1 MAALEERLGKA
12 IRAKSAEL
20 RDQRL
25 RGEWV
30 LLAAA
35 SYAVD
40 AAFLAAFAAL
50 GTVAPRIPLGYAAGA
65 LLLSAFFYL
74 VARRGW
80 SLKLRD
86 PGMVAEQCVAGLAMQ
101 LGVVWA
107 APQIFFPWV
116 ANLFTVFAFA
126 MIWLPVRT
134 SIAVWLAGSAGV
146 GAVLWLV
153 APRIGV
159 PHAGAAETLLVWLF
173 FCAVLGRCVFLS
185 VHATGMRR
193 RLAES
198 RAKLARSLEQIEELV
213 SRDELTK
220 ALNRRSL
227 MARLEEERRRVTRTG
242 ERFCVVLFDLDHFKR
257 VNDLHGHAA
266 GDEVLKRF
274 TGIVHA
280 TIRDTD
286 IFGRYG
292 GEEFMLLLPATPP
305 EAALG
310 AVERLHQ
317 ALRSADW
324 PALDAGAK
332 VTVSAG
338 VAEYRGGES
347 AAELLRRADQALYR
361 AKSEGRNCTRLS

>member
-1 MAALEERLGKA
+1 MAALEESLGAA
-12 IRAKSAEL
+12 IRAKSGEQ

-30 LLAAA
+30 LAAAA

-40 AAFLAAFAAL
+40 AVFLGAFAAL
-50 GTVAPRIPLGYAAGA
+50 GAISARLAIAYAAGG
-65 LLLSAFFYL
+65 LLLSALFYL
-74 VARRGW
+74 VARSGW
-80 SLKLRD
+80 NLKLRE
-86 PGMVAEQCVAGLAMQ
+86 PGMVAPQCLAGVAMQ
-101 LGVVWA
+101 LGVVAA
-107 APQIFFPWV
+107 APQIFYPYV

-126 MIWLPVRT
+126 MIWLSLRA
-134 SIAVWLAGSAGV
+134 SITVWLAGTAGMGV
-146 GAVLWLV
+146 VLAYVW
-153 APRIGV
+153 PRIGV
-159 PHAGAAETLLVWLF
+159 PHATAAETLLVGLF
-173 FCAVLGRCVFLS
+173 FSAVLGRCVFLS
-185 VHATGMRR
+185 VHAAGMRL

-198 RAKLARSLEQIEELV
+198 RAKLAHSLEQIEALV

-227 MARLEEERRRVTRTG
+227 LARLDEERRRAGRSG

-257 VNDLHGHAA
+257 VNDRHGHAA

-274 TGIVHA
+274 TGMVHA

-310 AVERLHQ
+310 AIERVHQ
-317 ALRSADW
+317 ALRAADW
-324 PALDAGAK
+324 AALSPEVP

-338 VAEYRGGES
+338 IAEYRAGES
-347 AAELLRRADQALYR
+347 SAEVLRRADQALYR
-361 AKSEGRNCTRLS
+361 AKSDGRNCSRLG

>member
-1 MAALEERLGKA
+1 MAALEERLGRA
-12 IRAKSAEL
+12 IRATGAEQ

-30 LLAAA
+30 LAAAA

-40 AAFLAAFAAL
+40 AAFLGAFAAL
-50 GTVAPRIPLGYAAGA
+50 GIVGSQIALAYAAGG
-65 LLLSAFFYL
+65 LLLSLFFFL

-80 SLKLRD
+80 NLKLRD
-86 PGMVAEQCVAGLAMQ
+86 PSMVVEQCLAGVAMQ
-101 LGVVWA
+101 LAVVAA
-107 APQIFFPWV
+107 APQIFFPYV

-126 MIWLPVRT
+126 MVWLPVRA
-134 SIAVWLAGSAGV
+134 SIGVWLAGTAGM
-146 GAVLWLV
+146 GGVLAYVW
-153 APRIGV
+153 PGIGV
-159 PHAGAAETLLVWLF
+159 PHATAAETLLVWLF
-173 FCAVLGRCVFLS
+173 FSAVLGRCVFLS
-185 VHATGMRR
+185 VHAAGMRL

-198 RAKLARSLEQIEELV
+198 RAKLAHSLEQIEALV

-227 MARLEEERRRVTRTG
+227 LARLDEERRRAGRSG

-257 VNDLHGHAA
+257 VNDRHGHAT

-292 GEEFMLLLPATPP
+292 GEEFMLLLPATQP

-310 AVERLHQ
+310 AIERVHH
-317 ALRSADW
+317 ALRAADW
-324 PALDAGAK
+324 SALSPDAAL
-332 VTVSAG
+332 TVSAG
-338 VAEYRGGES
+338 LTEYRAGES
-347 AAELLRRADQALYR
+347 AAEALRRADQALYR
-361 AKSEGRNCTRLS
+361 AKSDGRNCTRLG

>member
-1 MAALEERLGKA
+1 MAALEERLAGA
-12 IRAKSAEL
+12 IRAKSGEL
-20 RDQRL
+20 REQRL

-30 LLAAA
+30 LAAAA
-35 SYAVD
+35 SYLVD
-40 AAFLAAFAAL
+40 AAFLGAFAAL
-50 GTVAPRIPLGYAAGA
+50 GIIGSKIALGYGAGG
-65 LLLSAFFYL
+65 LLLSALFYG

-80 SLKLRD
+80 NLKLRD
-86 PGMVAEQCVAGLAMQ
+86 PSMVAEQCLAGVAMQ
-101 LGVVWA
+101 LAVVAA
-107 APQIFFPWV
+107 APQIFFPYV

-126 MIWLPVRT
+126 MVWLPVRA
-134 SIAVWLAGSAGV
+134 SIVVWLAGTAGM
-146 GAVLWLV
+146 GAVLAFVW
-153 APRIGV
+153 PRIGV
-159 PHAGAAETLLVWLF
+159 PHASAAETLLVWLF
-173 FCAVLGRCVFLS
+173 FSAVLGRCVFLS
-185 VHATGMRR
+185 VHAAGMRL

-198 RAKLARSLEQIEELV
+198 RAKLAHSLEQIEALV

-227 MARLEEERRRVTRTG
+227 MARLDEERRRAGRSV
-242 ERFCVVLFDLDHFKR
+242 ERFWVVRFDVDLFKR
-257 VNDLHGHAA
+257 FNVRHGHAA

-310 AVERLHQ
+310 AVERVHQ
-317 ALRSADW
+317 ALRAADW
-324 PALDAGAK
+324 PALSLDAP

-338 VAEYRGGES
+338 IAEYRAGES
-347 AAELLRRADQALYR
+347 SAEVLRRADQALYR
-361 AKSEGRNCTRLS
+361 AKSDGRDCSRLG